1 MLDAT
6 LLTSPRWM
14 RAPLLCSRCGV
25 PARVDAAS
33 SIWQYPSTADPTDI
47 AYFLVVVH
55 LRDGHDSTTLAWLVA
70 STLRL
75 PSYPRLHL
83 RHGFTATIG
92 TSLPYLGIAACLQ
105 HASLTPASS
114 ASCPAHLGL
123 LWVVQTPVLGV
134 VYLADDYDTPGAR
147 SALILAAALSLHVDL
162 HTRST
167 SASRSI
173 AATSTPVRAPNPAAA
188 PQPQKWRPQQQP
200 ARPLSSVP
208 RDIRPSG
215 PQTPIKTPA
224 GERKVSCASQVK
236 AEPQT
241 KPLQGQGQ
249 MQPRPVPG
257 PAADA
262 DDAGNDSFG
271 FFLDDDAFLAC
282 VDVGEGDLGQPITI
296 TYDQERAKE

>member
-1 MLDAT
+1 MRRC
-6 LLTSPRWM
+6 SPH
-14 RAPLLCSRCGV
+14 RAGCALRSRAV
-25 PARVDAAS
+25 AAAS
-33 SIWQYPSTADPTDI
+33 LQEWTLHLDLADPTDI

-114 ASCPAHLGL
+114 AT
-123 LWVVQTPVLGV
+123 TPVLGV

-188 PQPQKWRPQQQP
+188 PQPQKWQPQQQP

-241 KPLQGQGQ
+241 KLLQGQGQ

-262 DDAGNDSFG
+262 DDAGDDSFG